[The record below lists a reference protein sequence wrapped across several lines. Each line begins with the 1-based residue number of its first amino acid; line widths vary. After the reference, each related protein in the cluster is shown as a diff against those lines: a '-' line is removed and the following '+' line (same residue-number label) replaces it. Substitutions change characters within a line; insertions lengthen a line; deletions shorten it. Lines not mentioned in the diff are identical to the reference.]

1 LDPEIDRNNN
11 AENKKKK
18 FKRKTKEGNK
28 KYRSIQM
35 PNGVIFNGLSTT
47 KNPTSGDGQLIYTD
61 GSIYIG

>member
-47 KNPTSGDGQLIYTD
+47 KNPTSGDG
-61 GSIYIG
+61 